1 MNAPADVDTKI
12 GRQAQRVL
20 ARLKKNRTAAGL
32 LSIAGL
38 VLGTLRDLAPIV
50 VVVAVFQV
58 AILRQPFP
66 DLGGMIG
73 GLVLV
78 MLGLALFIKGLEM
91 GLFPLGEGLAQGFAH
106 KGSLIWLLV
115 FAFALGFGTTV
126 AEPALIAV
134 TAEAARVAAD
144 AGVVAADPDAMD
156 AYALGLRYT
165 VALSVGVGIT
175 LGVLRI
181 IKGWPLH
188 YWIIGGYVVAVGLT
202 FLAPDEI
209 VGIAYDSGRGYDVHH
224 HRADGDGAWRRSRHG
239 DPRAQPADRRLRPH
253 RLREPHAHHLRA
265 RLRHGVLKGGAL
277 ELISLILSAGM
288 DTVLDVAPLIG
299 LVLFFQIVVLRQR
312 PANLGRIT
320 VGFVYVVIGLVL
332 FLIGLEEAL
341 FPLGKTMAAQL
352 TDPAFLGLAEGATAH
367 WLDYGWVYAFAA
379 AIGFGTTIAEP
390 SLMAVARKAAAVSG
404 GTIRPW
410 GLRIAVAIG
419 VAVGVGLGAVRIVTG
434 LPLHYLFMSAYAIVI
449 VLTIFASRSIIAL
462 AYDSGG
468 VTSSTVTVPL
478 VAALGLGLA
487 ANVPGRSPMLD
498 GFGLIA
504 FACVFAVIAVLGYAQ
519 LSSALQAA
527 RKRRSSGKGA

>member
-1 MNAPADVDTKI
+1 M
-12 GRQAQRVL
+12 
-20 ARLKKNRTAAGL
+20 
-32 LSIAGL
+32 
-38 VLGTLRDLAPIV
+38 
-50 VVVAVFQV
+50 
-58 AILRQPFP
+58 
-66 DLGGMIG
+66 
-73 GLVLV
+73 
-78 MLGLALFIKGLEM
+78 E
-91 GLFPLGEGLAQGFAH
+91 
-106 KGSLIWLLV
+106 
-115 FAFALGFGTTV
+115 
-126 AEPALIAV
+126 LIA
-134 TAEAARVAAD
+134 
-144 AGVVAADPDAMD
+144 
-156 AYALGLRYT
+156 
-165 VALSVGVGIT
+165 
-175 LGVLRI
+175 
-181 IKGWPLH
+181 
-188 YWIIGGYVVAVGLT
+188 
-202 FLAPDEI
+202 
-209 VGIAYDSGRGYDVHH
+209 
-224 HRADGDGAWRRSRHG
+224 
-239 DPRAQPADRRLRPH
+239 
-253 RLREPHAHHLRA
+253 
-265 RLRHGVLKGGAL
+265 
-277 ELISLILSAGM
+277 LILSAGM

-390 SLMAVARKAAAVSG
+390 SLMAVAHKAAAVSG

-410 GLRIAVAIG
+410 GLRIAVAVG